1 MQRHRITAKSLGH
14 SYTIELVRFLS
25 DEQAVELMN
34 KSIGKAKSI
43 IPVDISELA
52 CDRELF
58 LPSGAVVQ
66 RIEIGRTPA

>member
-1 MQRHRITAKSLGH
+1 MKRHRITAKSPGH

-25 DEQAVELMN
+25 DEQAIELMHN
-34 KSIGKAKSI
+34 SVAKAKGQ

-66 RIEIGRTPA
+66 RTEIERCQA